1 MSENSTALKARKS
14 SLAKRNIQKFA
25 RNRLALFGL
34 LLFVVV
40 SLMCVFAP
48 LITKESPSFI
58 DTSLRYLSPQTG
70 HPLGCDQNG
79 RDVFARLLYGGRISI
94 AIGLLSAVLTN
105 VLGVIV
111 GCVAGFFGNRTDKIL
126 MYLTEIFA
134 CIPDT
139 LLILVVM
146 GFVGQSVFF
155 MILIF
160 VVTGWTGTMRMVR
173 SRILSLK
180 TEPFVES
187 CRANGI
193 SKLSIMFRHLL
204 PNTLGVVI
212 IQITSSVAGYVLSEA
227 ALSFLGLGVPKIM
240 PTWGNMLN
248 AARSLNVMQNY
259 PVLWIAPGIAISL
272 FVLGVNFFGDGLRD
286 VFDVKQE

>member
-1 MSENSTALKARKS
+1 MSSRMELKKTHRS
-14 SLAKRNIQKFA
+14 SLARRNIQKFA
-25 RNRLALFGL
+25 RNKLAIFGL
-34 LLFVVV
+34 LLFLVVT
-40 SLMCVFAP
+40 LMCIFAP
-48 LITKESPSFI
+48 LITKESPTFI
-58 DTSLRYLSPQTG
+58 NTKLRYLVPGPG

-79 RDVFARLLYGGRISI
+79 RDVFARILYGGRISI
-94 AIGLLSAVLTN
+94 AIGLLSAILTN
-105 VLGVIV
+105 ILGVIV
-111 GCVAGFFGNRTDKIL
+111 GCVSGFFGNRTDKIL
-126 MYLTEIFA
+126 MYVTEIFA

-146 GFVGQSVFF
+146 GFAGQSVFF

-160 VVTGWTGTMRMVR
+160 VLTGWTGTMRMVR

-187 CRANGI
+187 CTANGI

-204 PNTLGVVI
+204 PNTLGIVI
-212 IQITSSVAGYVLSEA
+212 IQMTSSVASYVLSEA
-227 ALSFLGLGVPKIM
+227 ALSFLGLGVPKIV

-259 PVLWIAPGIAISL
+259 PILWIAPGIAISL